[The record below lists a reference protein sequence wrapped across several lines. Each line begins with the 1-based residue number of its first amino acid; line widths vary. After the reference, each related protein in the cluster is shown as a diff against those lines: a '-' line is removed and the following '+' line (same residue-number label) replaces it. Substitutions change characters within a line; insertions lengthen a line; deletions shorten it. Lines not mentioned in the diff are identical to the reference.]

1 MHTNRKIVRA
11 LALGVL
17 LLGTAA
23 AETQGAPV
31 GSSAAQAPLQGT
43 WNVTMT
49 PYDCGTGATFP
60 AVNFLRRLAI
70 HAGGTL
76 SEENFNLTFQ
86 PGQRSS
92 GLGTWERT
100 GPTTY
105 RALTEAY
112 VFFTSVVTPPTPPR
126 YARGFQRIDE
136 TMTLH
141 DADHYTG
148 SGRVEFTD
156 EQGNV
161 GITGC
166 FNTVGERQQ

>member
-1 MHTNRKIVRA
+1 MTTKNKVVRS
-11 LALGVL
+11 LAVGTVL
-17 LLGTAA
+17 LLGAA
-23 AETQGAPV
+23 AAQAQNAPV
-31 GSSAAQAPLQGT
+31 GSSAAQAALQGT
-43 WNVTMT
+43 WNVRMT
-49 PYDCGTGATFP
+49 PYECSTGETYTF
-60 AVNFLRRLAI
+60 AAFWRRLGI
-70 HAGGTL
+70 NSGGTL
-76 SEENFNLTFQ
+76 SEANFNPTFQ

-92 GLGTWERT
+92 GLGSWERT
-100 GPTTY
+100 GPKTY

-112 VFFTSVVTPPTPPR
+112 VFFTTPR

-136 TMTLH
+136 TINLK
-141 DADHYTG
+141 DADHYAG

>member
-1 MHTNRKIVRA
+1 MYSNKKITGA
-11 LALGVL
+11 LALGVM

-23 AETQGAPV
+23 AWAQGAPV
-31 GSSAAQAPLQGT
+31 GSSAAQAALQGT

-60 AVNFLRRLAI
+60 ALNFLRTLAI

-76 SEENFNLTFQ
+76 SETNFNPTFQ
-86 PGQRSS
+86 AGQRSS

-112 VFFTSVVTPPTPPR
+112 IFFTSVVTPPTPPR
-126 YARGFQRIDE
+126 YVRGFQRIDE
-136 TMTLH
+136 TINLL
-141 DADHYTG
+141 DANNYTG
-148 SGRVEFTD
+148 SGIVNFTD
-156 EQGNV
+156 AQGNAGV
-161 GITGC
+161 SGC
-166 FNTVGERQQ
+166 FNTVGERLQ